1 MVKKYINI
9 EIPVCNRDNV
19 FIDYFLKGLKYLTPL
34 KDFLDISIL
43 YNGDKATNE
52 VIEQGNNF
60 IKKLGFSLYWEKK
73 DYRFE
78 ETGKPD
84 IVGIREDVHR
94 INPNHRPFVLQLDDD
109 MEFTSYDYTYE
120 LAGALLFLVRT
131 PSAGWVNIKS
141 SHAEGYEP
149 NTIYSLGEKIS
160 SSTWGGI
167 LMRSFEEWN
176 GVTLPEMQHLFGSL
190 SDSVV
195 AYARLKS
202 GYMGYGLKSMN
213 YKHFQLR
220 QILHRESGFI
230 AHNWGKTFGQEG
242 NSVKYLREHGLSKD
256 CYFLKSDFE
265 NLVEV
270 EPFDFSNMSLDDILN
285 ELAKEHLYNTKYDNS
300 ILLSIE
306 VPTCNRSNA
315 LFKYLLSSLKY
326 LVSLKDICILCMNY
340 NGKMSDSEIQMAN
353 QIIEDLGFKYKW
365 VKNSYGFETGK
376 VSTIRLR
383 EDAHAL
389 YPYAKYSLLLD
400 DDIEFT
406 DENYAK
412 AILQGLYIFE
422 RNKKVGGF
430 NITAKGRNGLLI
442 PGQHNDHFWM
452 SGGILLRNINT
463 WSGIYIDEVQQLV
476 GGGEDRLCFT
486 LRAAAG
492 YYIYKLSCNA
502 YLHRQHNS
510 EEFPPGHQIYKWDN
524 IRTENEGTI
533 SKYFTEIG
541 IPSGQRYVYPETFY
555 ANDLDWKIKIIPVPN
570 FESKQLLEMLKS
582 R

>member
-84 IVGIREDVHR
+84 IVGVREDVHR

-213 YKHFQLR
+213 YKHF
-220 QILHRESGFI
+220 
-230 AHNWGKTFGQEG
+230 
-242 NSVKYLREHGLSKD
+242 
-256 CYFLKSDFE
+256 
-265 NLVEV
+265 
-270 EPFDFSNMSLDDILN
+270 
-285 ELAKEHLYNTKYDNS
+285 
-300 ILLSIE
+300 
-306 VPTCNRSNA
+306 
-315 LFKYLLSSLKY
+315 
-326 LVSLKDICILCMNY
+326 
-340 NGKMSDSEIQMAN
+340 
-353 QIIEDLGFKYKW
+353 
-365 VKNSYGFETGK
+365 
-376 VSTIRLR
+376 
-383 EDAHAL
+383 
-389 YPYAKYSLLLD
+389 
-400 DDIEFT
+400 
-406 DENYAK
+406 
-412 AILQGLYIFE
+412 
-422 RNKKVGGF
+422 
-430 NITAKGRNGLLI
+430 
-442 PGQHNDHFWM
+442 
-452 SGGILLRNINT
+452 
-463 WSGIYIDEVQQLV
+463 
-476 GGGEDRLCFT
+476 
-486 LRAAAG
+486 
-492 YYIYKLSCNA
+492 
-502 YLHRQHNS
+502 
-510 EEFPPGHQIYKWDN
+510 
-524 IRTENEGTI
+524 
-533 SKYFTEIG
+533 
-541 IPSGQRYVYPETFY
+541 
-555 ANDLDWKIKIIPVPN
+555 
-570 FESKQLLEMLKS
+570 
-582 R
+582 